1 MPVPSAAVEA
11 VWRIESG
18 RLVAALTRIT
28 GDFAA
33 AEDLAQDALERA
45 LRQWPVE
52 GIPEHPPA
60 WLMATAKH
68 LAVDAYRRRL
78 TLTRKLAEL
87 ARETTDAEEGDPM
100 AAVDQQLDT
109 VVPDDLLRLVFLT
122 CHPALTTESQVA
134 LTLRTIGGL
143 PTREIARAF
152 LVPEPTVGQRISRA
166 KKTLADRR
174 ARFELPLPTELPT
187 RLGAVLAVV
196 YLIFNEG
203 YAATSGHDWTRPEL
217 CQDALRLGRLLAG
230 LRPDEPEVHGLVAL
244 MELQAS
250 RIPARTGPSGEPVLL
265 RDQDRRRWDP
275 LLLRRGL
282 AALEAAESLGYRPL
296 HSAGRDRRLPRARH
310 ERREHRL
317 APDRRPL
324 HGPASPRALPRRRP
338 QPRRRRRHGRRTGQW
353 AGPDAAADQRAEPGG
368 LPRTRRRPR
377 DVPAPAGSA
386 RRGPCAV
393 PASCAK
399 HNKHRPASPL
409 PPPGRSR
416 GPRDSPQQ
424 QHTVIHAL
432 TFQPSSS
439 SAARPQTGCP
449 PSQRRGLTDC
459 DDQPATPLDHGRHRT
474 VSSTSPG
481 GLPPILAA
489 PPLPAALPAIA
500 GARAAQVFC
509 WARRNPPWPGVA
521 AAW

>member
-52 GIPEHPPA
+52 GIPEHPA
-60 WLMATAKH
+60 SWLMATAKH

-87 ARETTDAEEGDPM
+87 ARETTDAQQRDPM

-143 PTREIARAF
+143 TTREIARAF

-187 RLGAVLAVV
+187 RLSAVLAVV

-203 YAATSGHDWTRPEL
+203 YAATSGHHWTRPEL

-282 AALEAAESLGYRPL
+282 AALEAAESLGTGPYTLQAAIAACHARATSVESTDWRRIAALYTVL
-296 HSAGRDRRLPRARH
+296 HHLAPSPVVALNRAVAVGMADGPDSGLALTQQLTDEPGLAAYPELAAVRATFLQQLGRLDEARAQF
-310 ERREHRL
+310 RL
-317 APDRRPL
+317 A
-324 HGPASPRALPRRRP
+324 AQS
-338 QPRRRRRHGRRTGQW
+338 TTNT
-353 AGPDAAADQRAEPGG
+353 DQRHLYLRQAE
-368 LPRTRRRPR
+368 
-377 DVPAPAGSA
+377 
-386 RRGPCAV
+386 AV
-393 PASCAK
+393 AIAT
-399 HNKHRPASPL
+399 A
-409 PPPGRSR
+409 
-416 GPRDSPQQ
+416 
-424 QHTVIHAL
+424 
-432 TFQPSSS
+432 PSSS
-439 SAARPQTGCP
+439 
-449 PSQRRGLTDC
+449 
-459 DDQPATPLDHGRHRT
+459 TP
-474 VSSTSPG
+474 
-481 GLPPILAA
+481 
-489 PPLPAALPAIA
+489 
-500 GARAAQVFC
+500 
-509 WARRNPPWPGVA
+509 
-521 AAW
+521 